1 MRNTIKNLNKTL
13 WLLHYLV
20 PLFHLFCIIFFMLL
34 NILPQIAVSFDIVG
48 QILMTLKDNY
58 LTIDLAN
65 IYFNVGILI
74 SFFLILLGMLRLKV
88 MPNYDELQEHKKL

>member
-1 MRNTIKNLNKTL
+1 
-13 WLLHYLV
+13 
-20 PLFHLFCIIFFMLL
+20 MLL